1 MGYGTTL
8 LDYGTLDGGLVRM
21 MERFKSEGSMTG
33 HDSDDQFLIE
43 NADAALIGMLFDQR
57 VRAEYAFMG
66 PGRLRD
72 RLGHFDISKIAN
84 MDLETLR
91 EHFAD
96 KPAVHRFTNVMAE
109 RTHQIAQ
116 LLVEKYE
123 GNAANMWND
132 DAPFEVIQ
140 KRLIELPG
148 FGKMKAHKM
157 KFVLHYFG
165 HRDFSDEN

>member
-1 MGYGTTL
+1 
-8 LDYGTLDGGLVRM
+8 
-21 MERFKSEGSMTG
+21 
-33 HDSDDQFLIE
+33 
-43 NADAALIGMLFDQR
+43 
-57 VRAEYAFMG
+57 
-66 PGRLRD
+66 
-72 RLGHFDISKIAN
+72 
-84 MDLETLR
+84 MDLDVLR

-116 LLVEKYE
+116 LLVEKYDAD
-123 GNAANMWND
+123 AANMWND
-132 DAPFEVIQ
+132 GSSFEVIQ

-165 HRDFSDEN
+165 HRDFSETDQS